1 MFELHPQ
8 LAADGIVIGDFP
20 LSRLLLLNDSQYP
33 WFVLV
38 PRRQGITEMF
48 ELSEADQ
55 LQLHQEVMTLG
66 RGLKHAFAADKMNI
80 AALGNMVS
88 QLHVHIIV
96 RYRDDPAW
104 PAPIW
109 GKSPAVPYS
118 EDARQQRLDKLK
130 PLLNDDF
137 VFAEVL
143 R

>member
-8 LAADGIVIGDFP
+8 LAADSIVVGDFP

-38 PRRQGITEMF
+38 PRRQGITELF
-48 ELSEADQ
+48 ELADADQ
-55 LQLHQEVMTLG
+55 LQLHQEIMDLA
-66 RGLKHAFAADKMNI
+66 RGLKEAFVADKMNI

-104 PAPIW
+104 PAPVW
-109 GKSPAVPYS
+109 GKVAASPYRESALQ
-118 EDARQQRLDKLK
+118 ERLNSLK
-130 PLLNDDF
+130 TLLKGDF
-137 VFAEVL
+137 VFAEA
-143 R
+143 RQ

>member
-8 LAADGIVIGDFP
+8 LAADGIVVGDFP

-48 ELSEADQ
+48 ELPEADQ
-55 LQLHQEVMTLG
+55 LQLHREIMVLA
-66 RGLKHAFAADKMNI
+66 RGLKQAFVADKINI

-88 QLHVHIIV
+88 QLHVHIIA
-96 RYRDDPAW
+96 RYRGDPAW
-104 PAPIW
+104 PAPVW
-109 GKSPAVPYS
+109 GKLAAVPYS
-118 EDARQQRLDKLK
+118 EDARQLQVDKLK

-137 VFAEVL
+137 VFTEGS